1 MLESLRK
8 LLEEEPVPTALVL
21 IVVVQGLVEIVQI
34 ICEAIGR

>member
-8 LLEEEPVPTALVL
+8 LLDESPFATVFIIFLASNAV
-21 IVVVQGLVEIVQI
+21 IQIVQA